1 MFVSSC
7 YRCEDFCFPLHHVV
21 VDWISFGF
29 CECWSEDEDTRRRQR
44 RLEGTRTE
52 IFHCWS
58 EWLIVFRKL
67 SLSVC
72 SFSFVILSLET
83 QTLCSLQFLVGLFL
97 LVIVLNINLCSRILF
112 LRFWSHS
119 CQRLVKLVMLL
130 AVFSCTL
137 TGVKVEWTTVMSR
150 SEASLSF
157 NRLQLRQM
165 VKLNDTI
172 PFFQLITLR

>member
-21 VDWISFGF
+21 ADWISFGF

-58 EWLIVFRKL
+58 EWLIVFRKQF
-67 SLSVC
+67 VC
-72 SFSFVILSLET
+72 LLIFVCYFVLGDT
-83 QTLCSLQFLVGLFL
+83 DALFAS
-97 LVIVLNINLCSRILF
+97 IFCWFISARHYSRILF

-150 SEASLSF
+150 SEASLSS

>member
-29 CECWSEDEDTRRRQR
+29 CECWSEEEDTRRRQR

-72 SFSFVILSLET
+72 SYSFVILSSET
-83 QTLCSLQFLVGLFL
+83 PTLCSLQFFVGLFL
-97 LVIVLNINLCSRILF
+97 LVIIPGSCSWDFGPILANT
-112 LRFWSHS
+112 
-119 CQRLVKLVMLL
+119 RLVKLVMLL

-137 TGVKVEWTTVMSR
+137 TGVKVEWTAVMSR
-150 SEASLSF
+150 SEASLSS

-165 VKLNDTI
+165 VKLNDTL